1 MALDLDLDKIENHC
15 LSHTKVREWVREIM
29 LFDRV
34 DSTNR
39 VALDMA
45 SQGLPSGVVILA
57 EAQEKGKGR
66 LGRAWFSPRGVN
78 LYFSLLLRPYQPVR
92 DFPLFSLA
100 TSVALIE
107 AIHRVTGLAVQI
119 KWPNDIVLN
128 DRKLAGILLESEVRG
143 EQTPPLVV
151 GVGVNVNIDL
161 AGFPPEL
168 QKIATSLQIALGHPV
183 DRTDLLIEIFNRLAE
198 QYRLVED
205 GNGKTL
211 LIQAV
216 RQHCQTLGRR
226 VRVQTARQEFEGW
239 AEDLQEDGALL
250 IRMGDGNQRR
260 ILVGDVTHLREVEDP
275 SAQGR
280 IAPA

>member
-1 MALDLDLDKIENHC
+1 MALDLEKIEKHC
-15 LSHTKVREWVREIM
+15 RSHTQVREWVREVF

-39 VALDMA
+39 IALEMA
-45 SQGLPSGVVILA
+45 SQGIPEGIVILA

-66 LGRAWFSPRGVN
+66 LGREWFSPEGKN

-107 AIHRVTGLAVQI
+107 AIHRLTGLALQI
-119 KWPNDIVLN
+119 KWPNDIVLGEK
-128 DRKLAGILLESEVRG
+128 KLAGILLESEVRG
-143 EQTPPLVV
+143 EQSPPLVV
-151 GVGVNVNIDL
+151 GVGVNVNIAL
-161 AGFPPEL
+161 ADFPPSL
-168 QKIATSLQIALGHPV
+168 QQSATSLQIALDRPV
-183 DRTDLLIEIFNRLAE
+183 DRADLLIEIFNALAV
-198 QYRLVED
+198 QYPLLTD
-205 GNGKTL
+205 QKAA
-211 LIQAV
+211 LIQSV
-216 RQHCQTLGRR
+216 RKYCQTLGKR

-260 ILVGDVTHLREVEDP
+260 ILVGDVTHLREVKDP

-280 IAPA
+280 SAPA

>member
-1 MALDLDLDKIENHC
+1 MALDLEKIEKHC
-15 LSHTKVREWVREIM
+15 RSHTKVREWVREIM

-39 VALDMA
+39 IALEMA
-45 SQGLPSGVVILA
+45 SQGLPGGIVILA

-66 LGRAWFSPRGVN
+66 LGREWFSPEGMN
-78 LYFSLLLRPYQPVR
+78 LYFSLLLRPYQPAR
-92 DFPLFSLA
+92 DFPLYSLA

-107 AIHRVTGLAVQI
+107 AIQRTTGLAVQI
-119 KWPNDIVLN
+119 KWPNDVVLE
-128 DRKLAGILLESEVRG
+128 DKKLAGILLESEVRG
-143 EQTPPLVV
+143 EQSPPLVV
-151 GVGVNVNIDL
+151 GVGVNVNIGLTD
-161 AGFPPEL
+161 FPAEL
-168 QKIATSLQIALGHPV
+168 QKSATSLRIALGRPV
-183 DRTDLLIEIFNRLAE
+183 DRADLLIELFNQLVE
-198 QYRLVED
+198 QYRLVD
-205 GNGKTL
+205 DKAL

-260 ILVGDVTHLREVEDP
+260 ILVGDVTHLREVKDP
-275 SAQGR
+275 SAHGR
-280 IAPA
+280 STPA

>member
-1 MALDLDLDKIENHC
+1 MALDLERIEKHC
-15 LSHTKVREWVREIM
+15 RSHTKVREWVREIM

-39 VALDMA
+39 IALEMA
-45 SQGLPSGVVILA
+45 SQGLPGGIVILA

-66 LGRAWFSPRGVN
+66 LGREWFSPEGMN
-78 LYFSLLLRPYQPVR
+78 LYFSLLLRPYQPAR
-92 DFPLFSLA
+92 DFPLYSLA

-107 AIHRVTGLAVQI
+107 AIQRTTGLAVQI
-119 KWPNDIVLN
+119 KWPNDVVLE
-128 DRKLAGILLESEVRG
+128 DKKLAGILLESEVRG
-143 EQTPPLVV
+143 DQSPSLVV
-151 GVGVNVNIDL
+151 GVGVNVNIGLTD
-161 AGFPPEL
+161 FPPEL
-168 QKIATSLQIALGHPV
+168 QKSATSLRIALGQPV
-183 DRTDLLIEIFNRLAE
+183 DRADLLIELFNQLVE
-198 QYRLVED
+198 QYRLVD
-205 GNGKTL
+205 DKAL

-260 ILVGDVTHLREVEDP
+260 ILVGDVTHLREVKDP
-275 SAQGR
+275 SAHGR
-280 IAPA
+280 STPA

>member
-1 MALDLDLDKIENHC
+1 MPLDLDKIEKHC
-15 LSHTKVREWVREIM
+15 RSHTKVREWVREVL

-39 VALDMA
+39 IALEMA
-45 SQGLPSGVVILA
+45 SQGLPEGVVVVA
-57 EAQEKGKGR
+57 EGQEKGKGR
-66 LGRAWFSPRGVN
+66 LGREWFSPEGMN
-78 LYFSLLLRPYQPVR
+78 LYLSLLLRPYQPVR

-107 AIHRVTGLAVQI
+107 AIHRVTGLDVQI
-119 KWPNDIVLN
+119 KWPNDIVLG
-128 DRKLAGILLESEVRG
+128 DKKLAGILLESEVRG

-151 GVGVNVNIDL
+151 GVGVNVNIGL
-161 AGFPPEL
+161 ADFPPEL
-168 QKIATSLQIALGHPV
+168 QKTATSLQIALGRPV
-183 DRTDLLIEIFNRLAE
+183 DRTDLLIEIFTALAE
-198 QYRLVED
+198 QYPLVGDRKE
-205 GNGKTL
+205 L

-216 RQHCQTLGRR
+216 RQRCQTLGQR

-260 ILVGDVTHLREVEDP
+260 ILVGDVTHLREVKDP
-275 SAQGR
+275 FSQGR
-280 IAPA
+280 SAPA

>member
-1 MALDLDLDKIENHC
+1 MALDLERIEKHC
-15 LSHTKVREWVREIM
+15 RSHTKVRDWVREIM

-39 VALDMA
+39 IALEMA
-45 SQGLPSGVVILA
+45 SQGLPGGIVILA

-66 LGRAWFSPRGVN
+66 LGREWFSPEGMN
-78 LYFSLLLRPYQPVR
+78 LYFSLLLRPYQPAR
-92 DFPLFSLA
+92 DFPLYSLA

-107 AIHRVTGLAVQI
+107 AIQRTTGLAVQI
-119 KWPNDIVLN
+119 KWPNDVVLE
-128 DRKLAGILLESEVRG
+128 DKKLAGILLESEVRG
-143 EQTPPLVV
+143 DQSPSLVV
-151 GVGVNVNIDL
+151 GVGVNVNIGLTD
-161 AGFPPEL
+161 FPPEL
-168 QKIATSLQIALGHPV
+168 QKSATSLRIALGRPV
-183 DRTDLLIEIFNRLAE
+183 DRADLLIELFNQLVE
-198 QYRLVED
+198 QYRLVD
-205 GNGKTL
+205 DKAL

-260 ILVGDVTHLREVEDP
+260 ILVGDVTHLREVKDP
-275 SAQGR
+275 SAHGR
-280 IAPA
+280 STPA

>member
-1 MALDLDLDKIENHC
+1 MLLDLERIEKHC
-15 LSHTKVREWVREIM
+15 RSHTSVREWVREVM

-39 VALDMA
+39 IALEMA
-45 SQGLPSGVVILA
+45 SQGLPGGIVILA

-66 LGRAWFSPRGVN
+66 LGREWFSPEGMN

-100 TSVALIE
+100 TSVALVE
-107 AIHRVTGLAVQI
+107 AIQRMTGLAVQI
-119 KWPNDIVLN
+119 KWPNDIILG
-128 DRKLAGILLESEVRG
+128 DKKLAGILLESEVRG
-143 EQTPPLVV
+143 EQAPPLVI
-151 GVGVNVNIDL
+151 GIGVNVNIGLTD
-161 AGFPPEL
+161 FPPEL
-168 QKIATSLQIALGHPV
+168 QKTATSLQIALGRPV
-183 DRTDLLIEIFNRLAE
+183 DRTDLLIEIFNRSAE

-205 GNGKTL
+205 KAL
-211 LIQAV
+211 LIQSV
-216 RQHCQTLGRR
+216 RRHCQTLGKR

-250 IRMGDGNQRR
+250 IRMGDGKQRR
-260 ILVGDVTHLREVEDP
+260 ILVGDVTHLREVKDP

-280 IAPA
+280 STPA

>member
-1 MALDLDLDKIENHC
+1 MALDLERIEKHC
-15 LSHTKVREWVREIM
+15 RSHTKVREWVREIM

-39 VALDMA
+39 IALEMA
-45 SQGLPSGVVILA
+45 SQGLPGGIVILA

-66 LGRAWFSPRGVN
+66 LGREWFSPEGMN
-78 LYFSLLLRPYQPVR
+78 LYFSLLLRPYQPAR
-92 DFPLFSLA
+92 DFPLYSLA

-107 AIHRVTGLAVQI
+107 AIQRTTGLAVQI
-119 KWPNDIVLN
+119 KWPNDVVLE
-128 DRKLAGILLESEVRG
+128 DKKLAGILLESEVRG
-143 EQTPPLVV
+143 DQSPSLVV
-151 GVGVNVNIDL
+151 GVGVNVNIGLTD
-161 AGFPPEL
+161 FPPEL
-168 QKIATSLQIALGHPV
+168 QKSATSLRIALGRPV
-183 DRTDLLIEIFNRLAE
+183 DRADLLIELFNQLVE
-198 QYRLVED
+198 QYRLVD
-205 GNGKTL
+205 DKAL

-260 ILVGDVTHLREVEDP
+260 ILVGDVTHLREVKDP
-275 SAQGR
+275 SAHGR
-280 IAPA
+280 STPA

>member
-1 MALDLDLDKIENHC
+1 MPLDLEKVEKHC
-15 LSHTKVREWVREIM
+15 RSHTHVREWVREIL

-39 VALDMA
+39 IALEMA
-45 SQGLPSGVVILA
+45 SQGLPGGLAIVA

-66 LGRAWFSPRGVN
+66 LGREWFSPEGMN

-107 AIHRVTGLAVQI
+107 AIRRMTGLAVQI
-119 KWPNDIVLN
+119 KWPNDIVL
-128 DRKLAGILLESEVRG
+128 DDKKLAGILLESEVRG
-143 EQTPPLVV
+143 EQAPPLVV
-151 GVGVNVNIDL
+151 GVGVNVNIAL
-161 AGFPPEL
+161 ADFPTEL
-168 QKIATSLQIALGHPV
+168 QKTATSLQIALGQPV

-198 QYRLVED
+198 QFRLVED
-205 GNGKTL
+205 KVL

-216 RQHCQTLGRR
+216 RQHCQTLGKR

-250 IRMGDGNQRR
+250 IRMGDGKQRR
-260 ILVGDVTHLREVEDP
+260 ILVGDVTHLREVKDP
-275 SAQGR
+275 STQGR
-280 IAPA
+280 SAPA